1 MKEKSSFN
9 WEVSVGVTFAS
20 LMAAISLFF
29 TGILI
34 AQYNS
39 FDDTIRVPLLFLIIS
54 TFSYIF
60 SASIYS
66 NASEEI
72 TLDNIAKVKKYLIY
86 ANNIFEF
93 LGLYLLIIATPLVLG
108 AVTHDNFLRISSI
121 IVALSGLVL
130 YSSSHFSMLHK
141 EIKNNLVKHTITLAF
156 VLLAGLLYFLQYSEQ
171 VSKFLG
177 YNLTATVL
185 LVFAFGVTFTFC
197 KKSKQYMFTR

>member
-1 MKEKSSFN
+1 MKENSRFN
-9 WEVSVGVTFAS
+9 WEISVGVTFAS

-34 AQYNS
+34 AQYSS
-39 FDDTIRVPLLFLIIS
+39 FDNTIRVPLLFLIIS

-72 TLDNIAKVKKYLIY
+72 TLGHIGNVKKYLIY

-108 AVTHDNFLRISSI
+108 AVTHDNFLRISTI
-121 IVALSGLVL
+121 FVALGGLVL
-130 YSSSHFSMLHK
+130 YSSSNFSMLHK
-141 EIKNNLVKHTITLAF
+141 EVHSSSLKHMITLLF
-156 VLLAGLLYFLQYSEQ
+156 VSLSALLYFSQYSEQ
-171 VSKFLG
+171 SSDFLA
-177 YNLTATVL
+177 YNQIATVL
-185 LVFAFGVTFTFC
+185 VAFALGLTFTFC
-197 KKSKQYMFTR
+197 KRSKQYS